1 VEQDASV
8 ILETVLHTMSEA
20 LDKAGLSKSS
30 VRAVGLT
37 NQRETTV
44 VWDRHT
50 GKALHP
56 AIGTSRV
63 ASEQP
68 DNRLPWALMAEMCFS
83 LCIVWSDVRTSGVVD
98 ELKAAGRPS
107 SALSIRRFSF
117 LAH

>member
-1 VEQDASV
+1 MAQKEFPSHQPHPGFALRLKFFISFWSGDAGSYRLAVPGLTISVLLASWVEQDASV

-56 AIGTSRV
+56 AIG
-63 ASEQP
+63 
-68 DNRLPWALMAEMCFS
+68 M
-83 LCIVWSDVRTSGVVD
+83 
-98 ELKAAGRPS
+98 
-107 SALSIRRFSF
+107 
-117 LAH
+117 